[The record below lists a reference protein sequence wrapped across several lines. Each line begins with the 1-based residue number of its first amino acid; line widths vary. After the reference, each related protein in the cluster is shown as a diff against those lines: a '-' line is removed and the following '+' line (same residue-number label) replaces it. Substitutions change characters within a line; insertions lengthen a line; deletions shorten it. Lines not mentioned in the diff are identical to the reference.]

1 MARVGKLKSFMKAFF
16 AVLLGGTIA
25 SAATQREV
33 EAWEFARSQ
42 NTPEA
47 YYLYLSLF
55 PAGEYVDEAL
65 AILAGLGTFAPVRGL
80 VPVVPVQGQPGQQG
94 GGGGGPYGG

>member
-1 MARVGKLKSFMKAFF
+1 MSKAGKLKSFMKAFF

-33 EAWEFARSQ
+33 EAWELATSQ

-65 AILAGLGTFAPVRGL
+65 AILDRLGAFGPVRGL
-80 VPVVPVQGQPGQQG
+80 VPVVPVQVQPGRQG
-94 GGGGGPYGG
+94 GRGPYGG